1 MLALKILGGIDLAS
15 AVAFL
20 MLTFGMNVLPSY
32 IMFCGGLLFIKGMFI
47 FGGDLLSIVDVFS
60 AIFLF
65 LSLII
70 ALPTILLWS
79 PAFILLAKGVA
90 SFV

>member
-1 MLALKILGGIDLAS
+1 MLALKVLGSIDLAN
-15 AVAFL
+15 AIAFL
-20 MLTFGMNVLPSY
+20 MLTFGVNVLPSY

-47 FGGDLLSIVDVFS
+47 LRRDLLSILDIFS

-65 LSLII
+65 LSLLVS
-70 ALPTILLWS
+70 LPTILLWTS
-79 PAFILLAKGVA
+79 AFLLLAKGVA